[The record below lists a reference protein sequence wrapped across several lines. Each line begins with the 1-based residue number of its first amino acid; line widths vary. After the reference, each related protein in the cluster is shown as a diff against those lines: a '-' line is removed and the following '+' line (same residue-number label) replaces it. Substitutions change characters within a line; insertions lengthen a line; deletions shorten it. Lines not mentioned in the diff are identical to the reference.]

1 MMYLRD
7 CLLFSSG
14 VSGVKKKTDTMR
26 MRSLCVFMVQLRVSR
41 QLFTFLIKSLHRLFT
56 FIDQQD
62 DATNRKSIF
71 KYLFS
76 CGLAKI
82 QIGISWEIL
91 FLLRLRESN
100 NSNRTLLCH
109 APLLV
114 TIGCKYKHAFIPFFT
129 KHISPKI
136 NKSSKKVS

>member
-1 MMYLRD
+1 
-7 CLLFSSG
+7 
-14 VSGVKKKTDTMR
+14 
-26 MRSLCVFMVQLRVSR
+26 MRSLRVFMVQLRVSR
-41 QLFTFLIKSLHRLFT
+41 QLFTFPIKSLHRLFT

-82 QIGISWEIL
+82 QIGMSWEIL

-114 TIGCKYKHAFIPFFT
+114 TIGCKYKHAFIPFLQNTYHRRLTSLQKKF
-129 KHISPKI
+129 HDMLASMIMKI
-136 NKSSKKVS
+136 